1 MCSQVFSPVKCQYPC
16 PWENPR
22 ASKHQGLSAN
32 KLAALF
38 PVIVPLK
45 IKTAKNRS
53 FIPVLFPPAMQQSSS
68 KTIIAQQI
76 FDKAG
81 LSELLNQH
89 APQDLSFEQC
99 IFDGL
104 NLSNTHLRGA
114 QFVECSLADTRLE
127 SCQLAETRWLHCKAG
142 GARFR
147 LADLTDALF
156 CQSDLH
162 STDWELS
169 RLSSAR
175 FMEVKLTGALFG
187 GAQTLGL
194 SFHDSLLIGADLRGI
209 SFRKQTLEGLNFS
222 DADLA
227 GCDFRD
233 AVFNKGSL
241 RDAHLKNARF
251 DGADLRSVDLQGL
264 GLAALAQ
271 HFKGSLISQEQAA
284 ELVGS
289 LGVRVM

>member
-1 MCSQVFSPVKCQYPC
+1 MGCLPINCRTS
-16 PWENPR
+16 
-22 ASKHQGLSAN
+22 L
-32 KLAALF
+32 

-45 IKTAKNRS
+45 IKTAENRS
-53 FIPVLFPPAMQQSSS
+53 FIPFLFISAMPQSSS
-68 KTIIAQQI
+68 KTIIAQQT
-76 FDKAG
+76 FDQSG
-81 LSELLNQH
+81 LSDLLNRH

-104 NLSNTHLRGA
+104 NLFKTHLRGA
-114 QFVECSLADTRLE
+114 QFVECSLADTCLE

-162 STDWELS
+162 GTDWELS

-175 FMEVKLTGALFG
+175 FMEVKLTGARFG

-194 SFHDSLLIGADLRGI
+194 SFHDSLLVGADLRSM

-233 AVFNKGSL
+233 AVFTKGSL
-241 RDAHLKNARF
+241 RDANLKNARF

-264 GLAALAQ
+264 SLAALAQ